1 MNALAKFDP
10 SQAPWD
16 VLELLALLNG
26 KGQSYE
32 IGRGGAPKVTGLDVA
47 GALAGLPDHIQRYA
61 YLLAGA
67 ALRPAD
73 TKRVGN
79 ALKVKVRDDLAK
91 SKATPKTA
99 TLDKIAEGIARC
111 ALVQR
116 LKAKG
121 ECTMCHGVGK
131 LRADVRMVTC
141 GKCDGTGRAVYTL
154 KERVEIVGLRIS
166 AVAYAKTWVAFEE
179 RAMSYVYEWDEL
191 IRGNLK
197 PLVSG

>member
-1 MNALAKFDP
+1 MNAVFNP
-10 SQAPWD
+10 SAEKWD

-26 KGQSYE
+26 KGVQYE
-32 IGRGGAPKVTGLDVA
+32 MGRGGLPKVTGLDVA

-79 ALKVKVRDDLAK
+79 ALKTKVRDDLAK
-91 SKATPKTA
+91 SKTTPKTA

-131 LRADVRMVTC
+131 LRADVRMVAC

-154 KERVEIVGLRIS
+154 KERVELLG
-166 AVAYAKTWVAFEE
+166 VAMSTVNYLKTWQAFEDV
-179 RAMSYVYEWDEL
+179 AIGYIYEWDEV
-191 IRGNLK
+191 IRTKLK
-197 PLVSG
+197 VLVSD

>member
-1 MNALAKFDP
+1 MNAVFNPNAEK
-10 SQAPWD
+10 WD

-26 KGQSYE
+26 KGVQYE
-32 IGRGGAPKVTGLDVA
+32 MGRGGLPKVTGLDVA

-91 SKATPKTA
+91 SKTTPKTA

-131 LRADVRMVTC
+131 LRADVRMVAC

-154 KERVEIVGLRIS
+154 KERVELLG
-166 AVAYAKTWVAFEE
+166 VAMSTVNYLKTWQAFEDV
-179 RAMSYVYEWDEL
+179 AIGYIYEWDEV
-191 IRGNLK
+191 IRTKLK
-197 PLVSG
+197 VLVSD

>member
-1 MNALAKFDP
+1 MNAVFNP
-10 SQAPWD
+10 SAEKWD

-32 IGRGGAPKVTGLDVA
+32 VGRGGLPKVTGLDVA

-79 ALKVKVRDDLAK
+79 ALKVKVRDDLVK

-99 TLDKIAEGIARC
+99 TLDKIADGIARC

-121 ECTMCHGVGK
+121 ECTACHGVGK

-141 GKCDGTGRAVYTL
+141 GKCDGSGRAVYTL
-154 KERVEIVGLRIS
+154 KERVELLG
-166 AVAYAKTWVAFEE
+166 VAMSTVNYLKTWQVFEDM
-179 RAMSYVYEWDEL
+179 AISYIYEWDEV

-197 PLVSG
+197 VLVSG

>member
-1 MNALAKFDP
+1 MILSIELP
-10 SQAPWD
+10 S
-16 VLELLALLNG
+16 
-26 KGQSYE
+26 
-32 IGRGGAPKVTGLDVA
+32 
-47 GALAGLPDHIQRYA
+47 
-61 YLLAGA
+61 
-67 ALRPAD
+67 
-73 TKRVGN
+73 
-79 ALKVKVRDDLAK
+79 
-91 SKATPKTA
+91 
-99 TLDKIAEGIARC
+99 
-111 ALVQR
+111 
-116 LKAKG
+116 
-121 ECTMCHGVGK
+121 GK

>member
-1 MNALAKFDP
+1 MNAVFNP
-10 SQAPWD
+10 SAEKWD

-26 KGQSYE
+26 KGVQYE
-32 IGRGGAPKVTGLDVA
+32 MGRGGLPKVTGLDVA

-91 SKATPKTA
+91 SKTTPKTA

-121 ECTMCHGVGK
+121 ECTACHGVGK

-154 KERVEIVGLRIS
+154 KERVELLG
-166 AVAYAKTWVAFEE
+166 VAMSTVNYLKTWQAFEDM
-179 RAMSYVYEWDEL
+179 AISYIYEWDDV
-191 IRGNLK
+191 IRGKLK
-197 PLVSG
+197 SLVSG